1 MKEGELHRILGP
13 LDGLAIVVGFVI
25 GAGILGTPGLIA
37 GYLGDPRLILGVWLF
52 GGVSTALTALV
63 FAELGAMIPAAG
75 GKYAYVRQA
84 YGDTA
89 GCFAGWGE
97 LLLTRSFGGAAK
109 AVLIGQYVVILAG
122 GRGSSRL
129 VAAAV
134 TVAFLFLHMRGIRA
148 GRAFQNASTVLKVG
162 LLAVVVGAGF
172 LGGDGVSWSSAAAA
186 PPAQGL
192 LPGLVMAFQLVFFT
206 YYGAEASLQVSE
218 ELREPGRSVP
228 LMLLFGVAAVTLL
241 YLLLNVAFLN
251 TLTPAAMA
259 GSQLVAQDVL
269 AKVLGGR
276 SGVVVAVVALGIVV
290 SSFNYNFFG
299 PPRIP
304 YGLARDG
311 LAPRMFTRVNAAG
324 TPTAGLYLT
333 STVIFAV
340 AASGAFE
347 LVLRFMSFLA
357 LVLDGLVLTTVF
369 VLRRDST
376 RPRPFRVPWYPL
388 VPAMA
393 MALYAALIVLIG
405 ITQPS
410 LAFGGTTLLAAV
422 AAGAWIAT
430 RQRAATAR
438 V

>member
-1 MKEGELHRILGP
+1 MTELHRILGP
-13 LDGLAIVVGFVI
+13 LDGLAIVVGIVI
-25 GAGILGTPGLIA
+25 GAGILGTPGLVA

-52 GGVSTALTALV
+52 GGLSTALTALV
-63 FAELGAMIPAAG
+63 LAELGAMIPAAG

-97 LLLTRSFGGAAK
+97 LLLNRSFTGAAK
-109 AVLIGQYVVILAG
+109 AVLIGQYVVMLAG
-122 GRGSSRL
+122 GRGSPRL
-129 VAAAV
+129 VAAAA
-134 TVAFLFLHMRGIRA
+134 TVALLLLNLRGICA

-172 LGGDGVSWSSAAAA
+172 LRGDGASWSSAAAA

-192 LPGLVMAFQLVFFT
+192 LLGLALAFQSVFYT

-259 GSQLVAQDVL
+259 RSPLVAQDVL
-269 AKVLGGR
+269 AKVLGER
-276 SGVVVAVVALGIVV
+276 SGVAVAVVALGILV
-290 SSFNYNFFG
+290 SSYNYNFFG
-299 PPRIP
+299 TPRIA

-311 LAPRMFTRVNAAG
+311 LAPRTFTSVNAAG
-324 TPTAGLYLT
+324 TPTAALYLT
-333 STVIFAV
+333 STVIFVV

-357 LVLDGLVLTTVF
+357 LAVDGLVLTTVF

-388 VPAMA
+388 VPATA
-393 MALYAALIVLIG
+393 VALYATLIVLIG
-405 ITQPS
+405 ITQPR
-410 LAFGGTTLLAAV
+410 LALGGTTLLAAV
-422 AAGAWIAT
+422 AVGAWIAT
-430 RQRAATAR
+430 RQRAAIAR